1 MEAAADDMKIDGRPL
16 TVESLP
22 ASDVRSFGFA
32 MPHQALKS
40 EIAFVVVIVAV
51 AVVVGSRTKH
61 HL

>member
-1 MEAAADDMKIDGRPL
+1 MKIDGKL
-16 TVESLP
+16 TVESP

-40 EIAFVVVIVAV
+40 EIAFVAVIVVV